1 MKWQEV
7 TTKTP
12 CAICGHASWCR
23 TSTDGAWAVCRRVDT
38 GAGTYKL
45 DQNGADFWL
54 YRLDGQ
60 TTGSP
65 PWEAE
70 PDTPCA
76 NETTLDHVYQFLLQQ
91 LTLSAAHNE
100 ALRQRGF
107 TPETIHANGY
117 RSLPLKGRGAL
128 ARAVIDQFGEAITR
142 TVPGLYVQTD
152 SGRSWWSLAGAPGL
166 LIPVHN
172 LDGLIVAL
180 KVRTDDG
187 TMYSRYSTLS
197 SRAHNGPGPG
207 AHIHVPLHDGLATQT
222 VRITEGELKAD
233 VAQQRTGVLTLALP
247 GVSSWRPAVPILRA
261 FGAQTVLI
269 AFDADWRTNP
279 HVESAL
285 MRTAKTLTDEGFH
298 VQLETWPAAWGKG
311 IDDVLAS
318 GHEPEQQTFSQ
329 VTDETAATHA
339 EESPHSVLDHLAVQT
354 TDPEQMIRLV
364 LEQPETQGALALMAE
379 TDPAQWERWLLQLK
393 DEGAHAESVSAL
405 KRTVRALRR
414 EQRGFHVARPDER
427 PSSPRVHDAV
437 PTAPVQLETVIPS
450 GWSVDLNGVYE
461 EKLRLN
467 PDTGQ
472 TEVTR
477 IRIAPVPLV
486 ISGRLRD
493 VADGT
498 ESVRL
503 EWPRDGRWIHT
514 TVRRA
519 LVASA
524 RSLVELADRGLPV
537 TTNTASAVSQY
548 LADFEAANL
557 TTIPRAQVSATLGW
571 QPVEQGQSGFLWG
584 HTLLRSHTAPVSVG
598 DLDGVAP
605 DQWDKQAIA
614 FHGADSGDEQAAAAF
629 HAEGTWAAWK
639 FAIQQVTEYPRTM
652 VAIYGALSAP
662 CLALLGAPNFIIDW
676 AFTTS
681 TGKTTA
687 LRMAA
692 SCWGNPDERE
702 TSSVL
707 GTWDVTRVWIERMS
721 AVLNGLPLILDDTK
735 RARSAKLVGQT
746 LYDVASGRG
755 RGRGTPRGMQRA
767 GSWTTVLLSTGESPA
782 VQFTQDGGTR
792 ARTITLW
799 GGPFGRPS
807 QETAQVVTRL
817 DNALRLN
824 YGHAGP
830 QFVQWLLDHQQ
841 DWEVWRDLFRS
852 TQTVYQERAADNSV
866 AVRFASYFA
875 AMEVVAQ
882 LAHQALSLPWDWMPV
897 LESAWTAAVEESQE
911 ADRAAQALTTV
922 VTWAELNATTFWGR
936 HFADYDVSHTPT
948 KGWSGKWD
956 AGNDWTV
963 LGIATKRI
971 QDILTEAGWDIGE
984 IDGLIRT
991 WHDREWLEVTKD
1003 RKHNRHTKRMRVA
1016 DTTPHLVVI
1025 RRTAIDD
1032 LN

>member
-1 MKWQEV
+1 MNWHEV
-7 TTKTP
+7 TTKAP
-12 CAICGHASWCR
+12 CIICGHTSWCR

-38 GAGTYKL
+38 GAGIHKL
-45 DQNGADFWL
+45 DRSGADFWL

-60 TTGSP
+60 TTDSP

-76 NETTLDHVYQFLLQQ
+76 NEATRDQVYRFLLQQ
-91 LTLSAAHNE
+91 LTLSVEHNE

-107 TPETIHANGY
+107 TLETIHINGY

-128 ARAVIDQFGEAITR
+128 ARAVREQFGESVTR
-142 TVPGLYVQTD
+142 TIPGLYVQTD
-152 SGRSWWSLAGAPGL
+152 GTCSWWTLAGIPGL
-166 LIPVHN
+166 LIPVRN
-172 LDGLIVAL
+172 LDGQIIAL
-180 KVRTDDG
+180 KLRADDDVAQ
-187 TMYSRYSTLS
+187 SRYSTLS
-197 SRAHNGPGPG
+197 SRSHGGPGPG

-222 VRITEGELKAD
+222 IRITEGELKAD
-233 VAQQRTGVLTLALP
+233 AAQQWTGILTLALP
-247 GVSSWRPAVPILRA
+247 GVSSWRPVVPILRA

-285 MRTAKTLTDEGFH
+285 RRTAKTLTDEGFN
-298 VQLETWPAAWGKG
+298 VQLETWPTAWGKG

-318 GHEPEQQTFSQ
+318 GHEPEQETFSHI
-329 VTDETAATHA
+329 VDETH
-339 EESPHSVLDHLAVQT
+339 EKSPRSVLDHLAAQT
-354 TDPEQMIRLV
+354 TDPEQMIRIA
-364 LEQPETQGALALMAE
+364 LEHPETQGALALIAK
-379 TDPAQWERWLLQLK
+379 TDPAQWERWLLHLK

-414 EQRGFHVARPDER
+414 EQSGFHVTRPNER
-427 PSSPRVHDAV
+427 PPSPHVHDAV
-437 PTAPVQLETVIPS
+437 PTAPVQSETVIPS
-450 GWSVDLNGVYE
+450 GWSVDLSGVYE

-503 EWPRDGRWIHT
+503 EWPRDGHWIHT

-519 LVASA
+519 VVASA

-571 QPVEQGQSGFLWG
+571 QPLEQGQSGFLWG
-584 HTLLRSHTAPVSVG
+584 HTLLRPQTAPVTLG

-605 DQWDKQAIA
+605 DQWDNRAIA
-614 FHGADSGDEQAAAAF
+614 FHGADSGDEQAAGAF
-629 HAEGTWAAWK
+629 HAAGTWATWK
-639 FAIQQVTEYPRTM
+639 AAVTSVAEYPRA
-652 VAIYGALSAP
+652 VFSIYAALSAP
-662 CLALLGAPNFIIDW
+662 FLALLGAPNFIVDW
-676 AFTTS
+676 SFTTS
-681 TGKTTA
+681 TGKTSA
-687 LRMAA
+687 LRIAA

-702 TSSVL
+702 PSSVL
-707 GTWDVTRVWIERMS
+707 GTWDVTRTWIERMS
-721 AVLNGLPLILDDTK
+721 GLLNGLPLILDDTK

-746 LYDVASGRG
+746 LYDIASGRG

-767 GSWTTVLLSTGESPA
+767 GSWATVLLSTGESPA

-799 GGPFGRPS
+799 GAPFGQPTKDTG
-807 QETAQVVTRL
+807 QIVTQV
-817 DNALRLN
+817 DNALRQH

-830 QFVQWLLDHQQ
+830 RLVQWLLDHTN
-841 DWEVWRDLFRS
+841 DWEAWRVLFRDI
-852 TQTVYQERAADNSV
+852 QTVYQQKAGNNAVAA
-866 AVRFASYFA
+866 RFAAYFA
-875 AMEVVAQ
+875 ALDVVAQ
-882 LAHQALSLPWDWMPV
+882 IAHQALELPWDPAPI
-897 LESAWTAAVEESQE
+897 LDAAWTAAVEESTE
-911 ADRAAQALTTV
+911 ADRAAQALTAV
-922 VTWAELNATTFWGR
+922 ITWAELNATLFWGR
-936 HFADYDVSHTPT
+936 HYESFDVTHVPPG
-948 KGWSGKWD
+948 GWAGKWEQKE
-956 AGNDWTV
+956 DWDL
-963 LGIATKRI
+963 LGISTQRI
-971 QDILTEAGWDIGE
+971 QEILLKAGWDAPD
-984 IDGLIRT
+984 IDGLLRT
-991 WHDREWLEVTKD
+991 WRDRDWIEPDSD
-1003 RKHNRHTKRMRVA
+1003 RKRYTKKMRVGNES
-1016 DTTPHLVVI
+1016 PRLVAI
-1025 RRTAIDD
+1025 KRQAIDT
-1032 LN
+1032 LT